1 MKEVKNYNIPL
12 NYKEGTYKAEEITDF
27 VGETIN
33 LEYMG
38 SEVFRYIL
46 SGHYNENR
54 IYGVPDNPVFTA
66 TYDSN
71 GVIKHIELHREN
83 RIELIYIYFKNN
95 EHAKE
100 NIWQYSCY
108 WGDWIS
114 ERILER
120 KEKISRLFIDYSD
133 DYFSANFLVNTYTPE
148 DVRQVIGDYNKYI
161 ESKVEKYRKRCNY
174 PVADFSGNYRNYPN
188 DSITPDIET
197 LRIMLMCTNPDFANE
212 LYGFARYVMT
222 EKIKNNILDKI
233 DKTDDFK
240 FKSAQ
245 YD

>member
-1 MKEVKNYNIPL
+1 MMESYHIPL
-12 NYKEGTYKAEEITDF
+12 NYREGTYKTEEITDYS
-27 VGETIN
+27 GETIN
-33 LEYMG
+33 LEYEG
-38 SEVFRYIL
+38 SEVYRYI
-46 SGHYNENR
+46 SPKHNEEVR
-54 IYGVPDNPVFTA
+54 IYSVPYNPVFTA
-66 TYDSN
+66 TYDSK

-83 RIELIYIYFKNN
+83 RTELVYIYFKDN

-114 ERILER
+114 EKILER
-120 KEKISRLFIDYSD
+120 KGKISRLFIDYSD
-133 DYFSANFLVNTYTPE
+133 NYFSADFLVNTYTLE
-148 DVRQVIGDYNKYI
+148 DVQQVIDDYNRYI
-161 ESKVEKYRKRCNY
+161 ESKGEKYRKRRVY

-222 EKIKNNILDKI
+222 ERIKNNVLDKI
-233 DKTDDFK
+233 DKADDFK
-240 FKSAQ
+240 IKSTP